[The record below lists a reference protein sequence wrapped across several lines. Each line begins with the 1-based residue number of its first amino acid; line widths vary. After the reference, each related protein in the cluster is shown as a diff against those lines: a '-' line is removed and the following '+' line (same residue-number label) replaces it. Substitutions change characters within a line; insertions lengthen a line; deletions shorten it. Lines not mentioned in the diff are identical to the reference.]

1 MHAVRLQCVHVVD
14 ALGDG
19 CVAQCMQQP
28 GCMQVPCR
36 VDASHLNP
44 ASQSGGLSACRAATL
59 AQPVLPDPHG
69 NVTEAGTLDAVLIA
83 RQRKLDESAGRWSGA
98 SHGGK
103 NYASG
108 LLSMRLL
115 LLPAALFAYAVVSSA
130 RKSALWKTIMRMHR
144 TGSRRTLMPK

>member
-1 MHAVRLQCVHVVD
+1 MPQMECPRHKAVKNQDAHSYPSCHVD
-14 ALGDG
+14 ADTIIFLLHD
-19 CVAQCMQQP
+19 
-28 GCMQVPCR
+28 
-36 VDASHLNP
+36 
-44 ASQSGGLSACRAATL
+44 GGLFPRRAATL
-59 AQPVLPDPHG
+59 AQSVLPDPHG

-103 NYASG
+103 HYASG

-130 RKSALWKTIMRMHR
+130 RKSALWKTIMRMQR
-144 TGSRRTLMPK
+144 SGSRRTLLPK